1 VNTPL
6 KEPALSVVDI
16 ASFTIAL
23 CQLAGLKDT
32 FYSDEGFK
40 SKFEFAFNLLVD
52 AQYQLDNL
60 QAHKNS

>member
-6 KEPALSVVDI
+6 KKPALSVVDI
-16 ASFTIAL
+16 ASCAIDL

-32 FYSDEGFK
+32 FYSDQGFK

-60 QAHKNS
+60 KTHKN